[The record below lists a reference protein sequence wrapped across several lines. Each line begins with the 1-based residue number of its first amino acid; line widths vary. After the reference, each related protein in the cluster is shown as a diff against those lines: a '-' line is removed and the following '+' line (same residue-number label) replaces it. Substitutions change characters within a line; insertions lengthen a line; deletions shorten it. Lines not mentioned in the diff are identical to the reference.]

1 MRRRLAAAA
10 VSALFV
16 LAIAAPSLAAPDGED
31 AKPKLAELAQR
42 HFRRGVELYDEA
54 DFATAL
60 VEFRRAYETLPEFR
74 VLYNIGQAEYQLQ
87 LYAAALKSFRLYLD
101 QGGERISASRRADV
115 EREVARLEGRVA
127 RLHVSGPAGLE
138 VFVDDEHVG
147 QLPLPLPL
155 VVSAG
160 RRRLRTS
167 EGPSGTRLSRTVE
180 VAGGDDVRVDLG
192 TEGSKAASTAP
203 KSREPGQAPGPTVAP
218 HVVTWVVTGG
228 LAAGA
233 TVTGVLALGA
243 SSDLADRRA
252 RVPGTVTAA
261 ELEAA
266 ASKSKDLALATDLLG
281 AAAIAGAGVSLYLT
295 LRPRSPVPPVVV
307 GLAGR
312 SVSMHGRF

>member
-1 MRRRLAAAA
+1 MGRTRSLRLPSWRSATFVAA
-10 VSALFV
+10 SSSTTKRTSPRPWWSF
-16 LAIAAPSLAAPDGED
+16 GE
-31 AKPKLAELAQR
+31 LTR
-42 HFRRGVELYDEA
+42 HFRSFVCS
-54 DFATAL
+54 T
-60 VEFRRAYETLPEFR
+60 TLDKR
-74 VLYNIGQAEYQLQ
+74 YQLQ
-87 LYAAALKSFRLYLD
+87 LYAAALKSFHLSWN

-160 RRRLRTS
+160 RRRLRTG

-192 TEGSKAASTAP
+192 TEGSKAASTP

-233 TVTGVLALGA
+233 ETVTGIRARRFERPRRQA
-243 SSDLADRRA
+243 ST